1 VRRRNNDHRAK
12 ATVQKKT
19 LDVASHLFENVRT
32 IFGCQL
38 KIYFRARDLK
48 PQRRRS
54 MPITAKQRRVYE
66 FIKGYIGSNEEP
78 PTIAE
83 IGRHFQIS
91 SSASVHGILS
101 ALEREG
107 LIKRTPNISRGIE
120 IVKQTANGDEDRGEI
135 PLLGTVAAGQP
146 IEAILSHDTLS
157 VPTDMQGH
165 GRTFALRVRGDSMI
179 DENIQDG
186 DFIVVTSQ
194 KTADNGQVVVALIDG
209 NYATVKKFYREPDF
223 IRLEPANPQFK
234 PIFIKTPERIQI
246 QGVVTG
252 LIRKYV
258 SQQALSELT
267 H

>member
-1 VRRRNNDHRAK
+1 MFAQFSVVNEN
-12 ATVQKKT
+12 
-19 LDVASHLFENVRT
+19 LFSRVLLE
-32 IFGCQL
+32 G
-38 KIYFRARDLK
+38 KE
-48 PQRRRS
+48 RS
-54 MPITAKQRRVYE
+54 LCPMPVTAKQQRVFE
-66 FIKGYIGSNEEP
+66 FIRRYLESNHEP

-83 IGRHFQIS
+83 IGRQFQMS
-91 SSASVHGILS
+91 SSASVHAILV

-107 LIKRTPNISRGIE
+107 LIKRIPNVSRGIQ
-120 IVKQTANGDEDRGEI
+120 IVEEQEASAADEATDI

-146 IEAILSHDTLS
+146 IEAILSHDSVS
-157 VPTDMQGH
+157 VPKDMQGR

-179 DENIQDG
+179 EENIQDG
-186 DFIVVTSQ
+186 DIIVVASQ

-246 QGVVTG
+246 QGVVRG
-252 LIRKYV
+252 LIRKYD
-258 SQQALSELT
+258 

>member
-1 VRRRNNDHRAK
+1 
-12 ATVQKKT
+12 
-19 LDVASHLFENVRT
+19 
-32 IFGCQL
+32 
-38 KIYFRARDLK
+38 
-48 PQRRRS
+48 

-157 VPTDMQGH
+157 VPTDMQGR

-258 SQQALSELT
+258 SQQALSPT
-267 H
+267 